1 MFGLGMA
8 EILVVCV
15 IGLVLFGNK
24 LPGVARSL
32 GRSFVEFRKG
42 VSGIEEDVG

>member
-15 IGLVLFGNK
+15 IGLILFGNK
-24 LPGVARSL
+24 LPGLARSL
-32 GRSFVEFRKG
+32 GRSFVEFRKEL
-42 VSGIEEDVG
+42 SGIEEDIR